1 MPHEGEEI
9 ASPTLQYLDLLSQLC
24 DAFDCHS
31 MPAVNVVFY
40 QKQPGNSPV
49 VDWLRILNETNPKA
63 YDKCR
68 AAIARLARLGHELRR
83 PEADY
88 LRDDIYELRIRL
100 GSVNYRLLYFF
111 HGRTVSVVAHGLTK
125 ESAVPAIDIKQ
136 AITRKAA
143 FTANPA
149 AHTFKGETNDA

>member
-9 ASPTLQYLDLLSQLC
+9 ASPTLQYFDLLSQLC

-49 VDWLRILNETNPKA
+49 VDWLRILNETNP
-63 YDKCR
+63 R
-68 AAIARLARLGHELRR
+68 
-83 PEADY
+83 
-88 LRDDIYELRIRL
+88 
-100 GSVNYRLLYFF
+100 
-111 HGRTVSVVAHGLTK
+111 
-125 ESAVPAIDIKQ
+125 
-136 AITRKAA
+136 AA